1 MTDKTRLLIG
11 FDFTGFNFPSAL
23 YSLQQWAAFT
33 KRSED
38 FEVIFGVSTAQHR
51 SRGLPGAQDLST
63 RNALMSMTQYAF
75 PLICWDE
82 YVNDLAKNILR
93 GQGIKCHASYSGFN
107 YGSLVNRL
115 LLLANE
121 ASCDF
126 LIRVDPGT
134 RPPDSRFFDE
144 MAREHIGAIKG
155 KVCVVSRGY
164 EGRLAIRDQFVRD
177 KKKHEELVEQFTFVK
192 PNSQVTGGAMFTSNV
207 PGTPA
212 VPFEAY
218 GTAAP
223 TLVWGSDDAIFQVLP
238 TTRDSRKLADI
249 PIPRFDREGKGK
261 STVEYYRGVSGMVC
275 LAELASG
282 KSESEAKKKVVEF
295 LQTLKEKHLD
305 ETKYK
310 SDDEKDAKG
319 RSQGEIMGQE
329 FSHNTV
335 APAAFLS
342 RIKEGWDNYAALL
355 EEWQNVATVLKGHL
369 NPFIHII

>member
-1 MTDKTRLLIG
+1 MADKTRLLIG
-11 FDFTGFNFPSAL
+11 FDFTGFNFPSAI
-23 YSLQQWAAFT
+23 YTLQQWATYT
-33 KRSED
+33 KQSED
-38 FEVIFGVSTAQHR
+38 FDVIFGVSTAQHR
-51 SRGLPGAQDLST
+51 PRGLPGAPDLST
-63 RNALMSMTQYAF
+63 RNALISMSQYAS
-75 PLICWDE
+75 PLVCYDE
-82 YVNDLAKNILR
+82 YVNDLAKDILQA
-93 GQGIKCHASYSGFN
+93 QGIKCHASYSGFN

-115 LLLANE
+115 LLLASE

-134 RPPDSRFFDE
+134 RPPDSRSFEE

-155 KVCVVSRGY
+155 TACVVSRGY

-177 KKKHEELVEQFTFVK
+177 KKEHEKLVERFTFVK
-192 PNSQVTGGAMFTSNV
+192 PNSQVTGGAMFTSSV

-238 TTRDSRKLADI
+238 ATDGSRKLSDI

-261 STVEYYRGVSGMVC
+261 STVEYYRGVAGMVC
-275 LAELASG
+275 LADLASG
-282 KSESEAKKKVVEF
+282 KPESVAKEKVIEF
-295 LQTLKEKHLD
+295 LQILKEEHLN
-305 ETKYK
+305 EIKYK
-310 SDDEKDAKG
+310 PINEKTARGKG
-319 RSQGEIMGQE
+319 RGEIMDNE
-329 FSHNTV
+329 FCHDTV

-342 RIKEGWDNYAALL
+342 RIKEGWDNHAALL

-369 NPFIHII
+369 NPFIKVI